1 MSEDNAIPT
10 PDPAPE
16 ELAELLD
23 LAIFEDI
30 SPIETFGSDGV
41 DRTVEFVREYTKGP
55 KTGIPPRASKN
66 YGKSHYRLKG
76 THKPVTKVGETFELI
91 DDTGVKIVLTP

>member
-23 LAIFEDI
+23 LEIFEEI
-30 SPIETFGSDGV
+30 LPIETFGSDGV

-55 KTGIPPRASKN
+55 KTGIPLRASKN

-76 THKPVTKVGETFELI
+76 TNQAVIKVGDTFELI
-91 DDTGVKIVLTP
+91 DDTGVTIVLTT